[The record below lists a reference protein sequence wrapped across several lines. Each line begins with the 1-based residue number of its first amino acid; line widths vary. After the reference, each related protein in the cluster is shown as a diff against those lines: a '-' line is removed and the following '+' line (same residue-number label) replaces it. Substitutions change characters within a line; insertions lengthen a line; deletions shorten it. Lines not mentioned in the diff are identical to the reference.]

1 MRLPEVRPLF
11 FYFYEIWFQS
21 YIYNLAGYSLLSEL
35 CAQMVLSVNIVDM
48 IIDEMEMFENRAQ
61 AVEIIYKGVRRWSD
75 KLSQNKV
82 ILYLQPLRPIFFT
95 LEKSRQ
101 IFLKIKRRGPPVR
114 DMRRH
119 KLEVIK

>member
-1 MRLPEVRPLF
+1 MNAQQVI
-11 FYFYEIWFQS
+11 YSYEIWFQS

-61 AVEIIYKGVRRWSD
+61 AVEIIYKGVKRWSD

-82 ILYLQPLRPIFFT
+82 SLFT
-95 LEKSRQ
+95 RYDYYW
-101 IFLKIKRRGPPVR
+101 IRF
-114 DMRRH
+114 
-119 KLEVIK
+119 

>member
-1 MRLPEVRPLF
+1 MVGIF
-11 FYFYEIWFQS
+11 HSDEICFQS

-82 ILYLQPLRPIFFT
+82 SFYLYATINIEFDFSLY
-95 LEKSRQ
+95 
-101 IFLKIKRRGPPVR
+101 
-114 DMRRH
+114 D
-119 KLEVIK
+119 